1 MELKILRKNLIVHK
15 TECLI
20 IGRFEGRGE
29 NPLIEEIDE
38 VMEGLIS
45 SAIKSGDFKGK
56 LNQTVVFYS
65 GGKLSSERILLVGLG
80 NRREFNQDKLREASG
95 TAASEAKKM
104 GVKIL
109 STSLTELATEILSP
123 LDSAQVVVE
132 GTMLSFYSFD
142 DFKTDKKE
150 KAKKLKTLN
159 IVLPLKHKELEKIE
173 EGALKGQKLSESV
186 FYARDLISNP
196 GNVATPS
203 YIARKTQDRA
213 KKLGIKT
220 TVLEKEDMR
229 KLAMGGL
236 LGVSQGSS
244 EPPKLIILEYS
255 GSKNK
260 DRPYVVVGKAVTFDS
275 GGISIKPSPGMEE
288 MKTDMSGG
296 AAAIGAV
303 MAAASLK
310 LPVNV
315 IAIVPATE
323 NLPGGRAYKPGDILT
338 SMSGQTIE
346 VLNTDAEG
354 RLILADALTYAE
366 RFNPHTV
373 IDIATLTGACIIA
386 LGNHASGLLGNNEGL
401 KKELLKAGE
410 ETGERLWELP
420 LWEPYKKQ
428 ISSDIAD
435 MKNIGGR
442 EAGTITAA
450 AFLDKFTSKYHWAH
464 IDIAGTAWEKSGRP
478 FIPKGAAG
486 VGVRLVIK
494 YLENTLKSSLS
505 QDPVERGGS

>member
-1 MELKILRKNLIVHK
+1 MELKVLRKNLIVHK

-29 NPLIEEIDE
+29 NPLIDEIDE
-38 VMEGLIS
+38 VMDGLIS
-45 SAIKSGDFKGK
+45 SATKSGDFKGK

-65 GGKLSSERILLVGLG
+65 GGKLSAERILLIGLG
-80 NRREFNQDKLREASG
+80 NKREFNRDKLREASG
-95 TAASEAKKM
+95 TAASKAKKM

-109 STSLTELATEILSP
+109 STTLTEMTAEILTP
-123 LDSAQVVVE
+123 PDSAQTVVE
-132 GTMLSFYSFD
+132 GTMLSLYAFD

-150 KAKKLKTLN
+150 KSKRIKLLN
-159 IVLPLKHKELEKIE
+159 IVLPLKCKGPGKIE
-173 EGALKGQKLSESV
+173 KGALKGLKLSESV
-186 FYARDLISNP
+186 YFARDLISNP

-203 YIARKTQDRA
+203 YIAKKTRDMA
-213 KKLGIKT
+213 KERGIKT
-220 TVLEKEDMR
+220 RVLEKEDM
-229 KLAMGGL
+229 KELGMGAL
-236 LGVSQGSS
+236 LGVSRGSS
-244 EPPKLIILEYS
+244 EPPKLIILEYW
-255 GSKNK
+255 GGKEK
-260 DRPYVVVGKAVTFDS
+260 DQPYVLAGKAVTFDS

-310 LPVNV
+310 LPVNL
-315 IAIVPATE
+315 IALVPATE

-366 RFNPHTV
+366 RFKPKAV

-401 KKELLKAGE
+401 KKELVKAGE
-410 ETGERLWELP
+410 ESGEKLWELP

-428 ISSDIAD
+428 ISSDVAD
-435 MKNIGGR
+435 MKNVGGKA
-442 EAGTITAA
+442 AGAITAA
-450 AFLDKFTSKYHWAH
+450 AFLDKFATKYHWAH
-464 IDIAGTAWEKSGRP
+464 IDIAGTAWEKKGKP

-486 VGVRLVIK
+486 VGIRLIIR
-494 YLENTLKSSLS
+494 YLENTLSS
-505 QDPVERGGS
+505 

>member
-1 MELKILRKNLIVHK
+1 MELKVLRKNLIVHK

-29 NPLIEEIDE
+29 NPLIDEIDE
-38 VMEGLIS
+38 AMGGLIS
-45 SAIKSGDFKGK
+45 SAIKAGDFKGK
-56 LNQTVVFYS
+56 LNQTVVFYC
-65 GGKLSSERILLVGLG
+65 GEKLSPERILLVGLG
-80 NRREFNQDKLREASG
+80 NRREFNRDKLREASG

-104 GVKIL
+104 GIKIL
-109 STSLTELATEILSP
+109 STSLTEVASEILSP
-123 LDSAQVVVE
+123 LDSAQTVVE
-132 GTMLSFYSFD
+132 GTMLSLYAFD

-150 KAKKLKTLN
+150 KSKKIKTLN
-159 IVLPLKHKELEKIE
+159 IVLPLKSKVLGKVEK
-173 EGALKGQKLSESV
+173 GATKGRKLSESV
-186 FYARDLISNP
+186 FFTRDLISNP

-203 YIARKTQDRA
+203 YLAKKAGDMA
-213 KKLGIKT
+213 KKLGIKI
-220 TVLEKEDMR
+220 TVLEKDEMK
-229 KLAMGGL
+229 KLGMGGL
-236 LGVSQGSS
+236 LGVSQGSDQ
-244 EPPKLIILEYS
+244 PPKLIILEYS
-255 GSKNK
+255 GGKEK
-260 DRPYVVVGKAVTFDS
+260 DQPYVLVGKAVTFDS

-296 AAAIGAV
+296 AAVIGSI

-310 LPVNV
+310 LPFNIVS
-315 IAIVPATE
+315 IVPATE

-366 RFNPHTV
+366 RFNPQAV

-401 KKELLKAGE
+401 KKELVKAGE

-420 LWEPYKKQ
+420 MWEPYKKQ

-435 MKNIGGR
+435 MKNVGGR

-450 AFLDKFTSKYHWAH
+450 AFLDKFASKYHWAH
-464 IDIAGTAWEKSGRP
+464 IDIAGTAWEKTGRP

-486 VGVRLVIK
+486 VGVRLIIK
-494 YLENTLKSSLS
+494 YLENTI
-505 QDPVERGGS
+505 